1 MTEATAQ
8 EQIQTIENQ
17 IENTQIYKVEA
28 KYSETTNLIE
38 EIKIAEQKILKANY
52 EKIIKNKFK
61 PLD

>member
-1 MTEATAQ
+1 MNNAENSTNKIKIIYANNMTEATAQ

-38 EIKIAEQKILKANY
+38 EIKIAE
-52 EKIIKNKFK
+52 
-61 PLD
+61 